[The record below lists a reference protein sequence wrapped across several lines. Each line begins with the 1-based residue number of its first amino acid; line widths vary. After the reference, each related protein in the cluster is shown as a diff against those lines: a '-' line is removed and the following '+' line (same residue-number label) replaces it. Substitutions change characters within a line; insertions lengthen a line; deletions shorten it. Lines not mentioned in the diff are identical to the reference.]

1 MDQEQLVEQFKKKL
15 ESELKNAELL
25 TNDIQTSKEKKIK
38 ENTERSQLLRTL
50 IEKHTSDLVK
60 QVYVQR
66 DQIKEELKSTQS
78 NLKKKLNED
87 VLKEKQLTEK
97 QINDAKKYLSKK
109 ELNNRDALS
118 QRLTALNA
126 QNKAL
131 KQKIQELSEP
141 NKNEYM
147 FQPNES
153 LDISNNFNG
162 TIEEIRKVNYF

>member
-1 MDQEQLVEQFKKKL
+1 MDQEQLVKQFKKKL

-66 DQIKEELKSTQS
+66 DQIKEELKSTES

>member
-66 DQIKEELKSTQS
+66 DQIKEELKSTES

>member
-66 DQIKEELKSTQS
+66 DQIKEELK
-78 NLKKKLNED
+78 
-87 VLKEKQLTEK
+87 
-97 QINDAKKYLSKK
+97 
-109 ELNNRDALS
+109 
-118 QRLTALNA
+118 
-126 QNKAL
+126 
-131 KQKIQELSEP
+131 
-141 NKNEYM
+141 
-147 FQPNES
+147 
-153 LDISNNFNG
+153 
-162 TIEEIRKVNYF
+162 